1 MAGGGAARGAAGE
14 RLTAACPGHV
24 GYHQAMQFTVEIGKR
39 QWEIEVEPGA
49 PPAVRVDGEA
59 VPATLHAVGPGQ
71 AGVAGH
77 YMLLVGNRAY
87 ELAITPLSDGQLAV
101 SVDSDL
107 TIVRIEDPLTA
118 ALRAAGTRSTTAQGE
133 QTIRAPMPGRV
144 VSVAVEAGQEVAA
157 GAALVVL
164 EAMKMES
171 SIAAPYAGTV
181 ERVAVQ
187 PGQTVSRDDELVV
200 LTANDGAAAP

>member
-1 MAGGGAARGAAGE
+1 MGDRGRAGRAAGGARGGAA
-14 RLTAACPGHV
+14 L
-24 GYHQAMQFTVEIGKR
+24 
-39 QWEIEVEPGA
+39 
-49 PPAVRVDGEA
+49 
-59 VPATLHAVGPGQ
+59 PATLHAVGLEQ
-71 AGVAGH
+71 AGGAGH
-77 YMLLVGNRAY
+77 YTLLVGDRAY
-87 ELAITPLSDGQLAV
+87 ELAVTPLSDGQLAV
-101 SVDSDL
+101 AVDGDL
-107 TIVRIEDPLTA
+107 AIVRIEDPLTA
-118 ALRAAGTRSTTAQGE
+118 ALRAAGTRSTATQGE

-144 VSVAVEAGQEVAA
+144 VSVEVEAGQAVAA

-187 PGQTVSRDDELVV
+187 PGQAVSRDDELVV

>member
-1 MAGGGAARGAAGE
+1 
-14 RLTAACPGHV
+14 
-24 GYHQAMQFTVEIGKR
+24 MQFTVEIGSR

-49 PPAVRVDGEA
+49 PPAVRVDGAA
-59 VPATLHAVGPGQ
+59 VPATLHAVSSDR
-71 AGVAGH
+71 AAAAGH
-77 YMLLVGNRAY
+77 YTLLVDGRAY
-87 ELAITPLSDGQLAV
+87 ELAITPLSDGQLAI
-101 SVDSDL
+101 SVDGHL
-107 TIVRIEDPLTA
+107 TVVRIEDPLTA

-171 SIAAPYAGTV
+171 SIAAPFNGTV

-187 PGQTVSRDDELVV
+187 PGQNVSRDDELVV
-200 LTANDGAAAP
+200 MHAKPASA

>member
-1 MAGGGAARGAAGE
+1 MA
-14 RLTAACPGHV
+14 
-24 GYHQAMQFTVEIGKR
+24 
-39 QWEIEVEPGA
+39 
-49 PPAVRVDGEA
+49 
-59 VPATLHAVGPGQ
+59 
-71 AGVAGH
+71 
-77 YMLLVGNRAY
+77 
-87 ELAITPLSDGQLAV
+87 
-101 SVDSDL
+101 VDSHL
-107 TIVRIEDPLTA
+107 AIVRIEDPLTA

-144 VSVAVEAGQEVAA
+144 VSVEVEAGQAVAA

-200 LTANDGAAAP
+200 LTAEPAPA